1 MKSLCKRTG
10 IIVLIM
16 IGLMI
21 AVFAIIAAAIKIS
34 AATSKKVYRD
44 ISKYSLCR
52 SGDDALEQFQNKG
65 MDESIWPEKIT
76 DNMDVRDFLMIYYN
90 PFDANYLGYLTVKYE
105 ESDFS
110 EEVKRLE
117 EYPSTEYM
125 GNYGSTGFQKYDV
138 LAMNA
143 SDNGFVYALTNRKD
157 TIIYVEMIFPG
168 YGMDIE
174 YTKYIPEEYLPE
186 GLDISADNPTR
197 LKNIEKN
204 N

>member
-1 MKSLCKRTG
+1 MKRLYKRAG

-16 IGLMI
+16 IGFII
-21 AVFAIIAAAIKIS
+21 AVFAIIVGYIMIS
-34 AATSKKVYRD
+34 AETSKKVYRD
-44 ISKYSLCR
+44 INKYSLCR

-105 ESDFS
+105 DGDFS

-125 GNYGSTGFQKYDV
+125 GNYGSTGFRDYDV

-174 YTKYIPEEYLPE
+174 YNKYIPEEYLPE

-197 LKNIEKN
+197 LKKMENH
-204 N
+204 

>member
-1 MKSLCKRTG
+1 MKCICKRIG
-10 IIVLIM
+10 IIALCI
-16 IGLMI
+16 IGLII
-21 AVFAIIAAAIKIS
+21 AVFAIIVGYFKIS
-34 AATSKKVYRD
+34 AETSKEVYRD

-52 SGDDALEQFQNKG
+52 SGNDALEQFQNKG

-117 EYPSTEYM
+117 EYPSTEYI
-125 GNYGSTGFQKYDV
+125 GNYGNTGFQDYDV

-143 SDNGFVYALTNRKD
+143 SDNGFVYALANRKD
-157 TIIYVEMIFPG
+157 TIIYIEMIFPG

-174 YTKYIPEEYLPE
+174 YNKYIPEEYLPE
-186 GLDISADNPTR
+186 GLDISEDNPTR
-197 LKNIEKN
+197 LKKIEN
-204 N
+204 Y